1 MAESVVRRRNE
12 GAAYWVLG
20 GLYEV
25 LVAGAETDD
34 KLTLMQFTIPAGMGP
49 PPHTHDEAET
59 LTVLEGTIRLHVGDQ
74 TYDLEPGASCYFPPG
89 TLETF
94 EPISDV
100 VRVQTAYTP
109 GGMDRFF
116 AEFGEP
122 ATARVIPPT
131 PESPPD
137 LERLTAIGERYGLHL
152 RLPAA
157 H

>member
-34 KLTLMQFTIPAGMGP
+34 RLTLMQFTIPVGMGP
-49 PPHTHDEAET
+49 PPHTHDEDET
-59 LTVLEGTIRLHVGDQ
+59 MMVLEGTVRVHIEDQ
-74 TYDLEPGASCYFPPG
+74 TFDLEPGATCHFPPG
-89 TLETF
+89 TVETV
-94 EPISDV
+94 EPVSDV
-100 VRVQTAYTP
+100 VRIQTVYTP

-122 ATARVIPPT
+122 AAERKLPPPPT
-131 PESPPD
+131 SPPD

-152 RLPAA
+152 RLPAT